1 MTVNVDE
8 HAGFCFG
15 VVEAIRKAEEMLDAG
30 KPLYCLGQMVHN
42 EEELGRLEKK
52 GLRYVTKDDFPK
64 LSGETVLIRAH
75 GEPPSTY
82 ALAEKHGVSILE
94 ATCPIVL
101 KLQDRIKKEHDERET
116 IVIFGKK
123 DHPEAIG
130 LKGQA
135 HGRTVIV
142 EKEADFDSAVFA
154 EKLDGSV
161 SLYSQTTMDTDRFE
175 HVRSLLKQRM
185 QNPELLK
192 SHNTI
197 CNQMKRRKPALKEF
211 ARNNDVVVFVSGK
224 KSSNGKFL
232 YSVAKE
238 QNPQTYFVSSANEL
252 KKEWFTRAERVGV
265 SGATSTPQW
274 LLNEVAKKIRREAGG
289 SSVE

>member
-1 MTVNVDE
+1 MIVNVDE

-42 EEELGRLEKK
+42 EEELKRLERK
-52 GLRYVTKDDFPK
+52 GLRYVTKDDFPQLHGK
-64 LSGETVLIRAH
+64 TVLIRAH

-82 ALAEKHGVSILE
+82 ALAEKYGVIILE

-101 KLQDRIKKEHDERET
+101 KLQDRIRKEHEESET

-123 DHPEAIG
+123 DHPESIG

-135 HGRTVIV
+135 NSRTVIV
-142 EKEADFDSAVFA
+142 EKEEDFDSPDFD
-154 EKLDGSV
+154 EKLDGPV

-185 QNPELLK
+185 PNPQLLK
-192 SHNTI
+192 SHNTV
-197 CNQMKRRKPALKEF
+197 CGQMKRRKPALKEF
-211 ARNNDVVVFVSGK
+211 ARNHEVVVFVSGK

-232 YSVAKE
+232 YTVARD
-238 QNPQTYFVSSANEL
+238 QNPQTYFISSAKEL
-252 KKEWFTRAERVGV
+252 KKEWFKEIEKVGV

-274 LLNEVAKKIRREAGG
+274 LLSEVAEKIRRGL
-289 SSVE
+289 VE